1 MDNGR
6 YFLEYCDRMSKI
18 LDQKNRGLVSW
29 LQTLVANY
37 KNFVTSAPQ
46 ASNASFTPIPKP
58 VSIQPKKKICRNN
71 YHI

>member
-18 LDQKNRGLVSW
+18 LDQQNRGLVSQ

-46 ASNASFTPIPKP
+46 ASNASFTPIPKS
-58 VSIQPKKKICRNN
+58 VSIQPKKKIYRNN